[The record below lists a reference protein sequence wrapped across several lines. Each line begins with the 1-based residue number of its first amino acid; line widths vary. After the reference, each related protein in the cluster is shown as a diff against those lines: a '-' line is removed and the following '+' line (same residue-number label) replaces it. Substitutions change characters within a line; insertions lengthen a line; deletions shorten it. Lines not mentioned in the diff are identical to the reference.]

1 MKHAGIKQA
10 RRGKAV
16 AQRVS
21 APKTPK
27 QLPSLEE
34 FRRRMGR
41 PGTPAAQL
49 LREERG
55 KTEAIK
61 KRVPQGRF
69 VGKEVGKESIAL
81 LKMLARGNRQ
91 IEERRVVPA
100 RKAVRRLRKMMAHQN
115 R

>member
-27 QLPSLEE
+27 QLPSIEK

-41 PGTPAAQL
+41 PGTPAAKAPAYEPDDGPLTAKQ
-49 LREERG
+49 
-55 KTEAIK
+55 IK
-61 KRVPQGRF
+61 ATKKLEPQGRGRSVKSSLF
-69 VGKEVGKESIAL
+69 
-81 LKMLARGNRQ
+81 
-91 IEERRVVPA
+91 
-100 RKAVRRLRKMMAHQN
+100 
-115 R
+115 